1 MEKEESLGKR
11 EKERSD
17 EEVRKKIYKIIY
29 TATVTMYLQTY
40 TTTDVGSFWRGKCV
54 NLIAFCII
62 HTGVSNFDSVRDQVC
77 FNRFISKTV

>member
-1 MEKEESLGKR
+1 
-11 EKERSD
+11 
-17 EEVRKKIYKIIY
+17 
-29 TATVTMYLQTY
+29 MYLQTY